1 MEKRPV
7 FFQHSVIFI
16 QKKAAD
22 SYVYAGTVVEEGE
35 LLCALPAR
43 LKTDATGLAN
53 ALRYLSERG
62 YVDVKYSDKG
72 TYCIC
77 SLPKGRSYEESAGA
91 ERRGDK
97 KRSKSRFL
105 LFFFGAMAG
114 AFAGSLLAGV
124 LMYFLFL

>member
-1 MEKRPV
+1 MLDK
-7 FFQHSVIFI
+7 QT
-16 QKKAAD
+16 AAVLAAVNARTD
-22 SYVYAGTVVEEGE
+22 GSYKVVEEGE

-91 ERRGDK
+91 ERRGDR

>member
-1 MEKRPV
+1 MLDK
-7 FFQHSVIFI
+7 QT
-16 QKKAAD
+16 AAVLAAVNARTD
-22 SYVYAGTVVEEGE
+22 GAYKVVEEGE

-77 SLPKGRSYEESAGA
+77 SLPKGRSYEESEGA
-91 ERRGDK
+91 ERRGE
-97 KRSKSRFL
+97 RRYSRSRFFL
-105 LFFFGAMAG
+105 VLFGALAG
-114 AFAGSLLAGV
+114 AFAGSFLAGV
-124 LMYFLFL
+124 LLHFLFG